1 MCMEVK
7 VLSVEKEGM
16 ARNKIEREILP
27 CLSLFWDILE
37 NIAASNTFLLITHYS
52 KAPDLY
58 IYLFISICISLSICL
73 SIHTCKSGQS
83 IFYQGLL

>member
-27 CLSLFWDILE
+27 CLSLFWDIL
-37 NIAASNTFLLITHYS
+37 
-52 KAPDLY
+52 
-58 IYLFISICISLSICL
+58 
-73 SIHTCKSGQS
+73 
-83 IFYQGLL
+83 